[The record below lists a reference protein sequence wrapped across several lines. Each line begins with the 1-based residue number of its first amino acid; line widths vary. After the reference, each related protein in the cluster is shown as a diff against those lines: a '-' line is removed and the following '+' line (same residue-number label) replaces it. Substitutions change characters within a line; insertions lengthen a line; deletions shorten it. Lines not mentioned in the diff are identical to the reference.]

1 MIVTCPVC
9 STRYLVDP
17 RALGSAGRLVR
28 CANCS
33 HTWQQAPPADAPRR
47 VDLVA
52 RQPEFAVPAGGRVQL
67 PALSPPQRRSS
78 ALLMP
83 LLLLL
88 VLIRPA
94 TAGLWLARDQVV
106 GYWPGAAA
114 YYAMLGAPA

>member
-33 HTWQQAPPADAPRR
+33 HTWQQAPAADAPRR

-52 RQPEFAVPAGGRVQL
+52 PQPELVAPAGRRG
-67 PALSPPQRRSS
+67 PPPGPSPPPPPPP
-78 ALLMP
+78 APP
-83 LLLLL
+83 LPPPPPLGRL
-88 VLIRPA
+88 RPA
-94 TAGLWLARDQVV
+94 PSRPGVAPRPLV
-106 GYWPGAAA
+106 G
-114 YYAMLGAPA
+114 